1 MSISIRNLQT
11 LLFFLWISVSSL
23 QAQIAHDLE
32 VYSEDGLKFTLF
44 LNGRQINKEP
54 AANVRIQNIE
64 QDQVSA
70 RVAFADT
77 TIPDINQ
84 KYFQIGTPG
93 TAPSGHQS
101 TVYRIVLTKKK
112 GYKLRLAGMNDKKI
126 QQDQV
131 IIINN

>member
-1 MSISIRNLQT
+1 MLSTARLLKS
-11 LLFFLWISVSSL
+11 LLFFVFISMGSL

-32 VYSEDGLKFTLF
+32 VYSEDGLKFTLY
-44 LNGRQINKEP
+44 LNGRQINEEP
-54 AANVRIQNIE
+54 MSNVRIQNIE

-70 RVAFADT
+70 RVEFADT

-93 TAPSGHQS
+93 TAPSGPQS